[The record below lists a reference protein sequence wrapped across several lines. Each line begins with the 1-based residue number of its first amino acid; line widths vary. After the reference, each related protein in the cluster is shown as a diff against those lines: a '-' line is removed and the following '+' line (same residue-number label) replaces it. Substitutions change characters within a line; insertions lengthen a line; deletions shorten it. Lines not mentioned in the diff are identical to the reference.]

1 MDNPFRPTFGAPP
14 LFWVGRGIV
23 LDNFRTAL
31 DGSAGNA
38 SRSMVL
44 SGARGIGKTVLIN
57 ELEDIAEARGWVTLR
72 ASGRST
78 MVEELVD
85 TTIPRLLERLSP
97 SDKKKVSRIGIGGVG
112 SIGFDHQKEDRFTP
126 TLNTRLRELSAEL
139 NGTGILLTIDE
150 VQDADVEELTTIAV
164 AYQDLVRDEIDIALV
179 AAGLPQGVNHLLD
192 LPGVTFLRRAQKFV
206 LGPLSP
212 ANAEQALEHTASGSG
227 LEFSHE
233 AITDAA
239 ALTRGYPYLVQLV
252 GSLAWERSRRNQ
264 ESGISQQTIATI
276 APDAISIMGAQV
288 HQPATLALP
297 PAQREFLEAMAAV
310 EVEGIATIADI
321 AGHMDRTVRSLSA
334 TRQRLIDADLI
345 EPTAHGKLRYVIPY
359 MGEYFTATDSRGR
372 VD

>member
-1 MDNPFRPTFGAPP
+1 MENPFRPTFGAPP

-23 LDNFRTAL
+23 LDSFRTAL

-78 MVEELVD
+78 MVEELVN
-85 TTIPRLLERLSP
+85 TTIPRLLEQLSP

-139 NGTGILLTIDE
+139 KGTGILLTIDE

-212 ANAEQALEHTASGSG
+212 ANSQQALEHTASGSG
-227 LEFSHE
+227 LEFSPE
-233 AITDAA
+233 ATRDAA

-252 GSLAWERSRRNQ
+252 GSLAWERSRQNQ
-264 ESGISQQTIATI
+264 ESGISQETIASI

-288 HQPATLALP
+288 HQPATLTLP

-310 EVEGIATIADI
+310 ELDGVATIADI
-321 AGHMDRTVRSLSA
+321 AGHMDRTLRSLSA

>member
-14 LFWVGRGIV
+14 LFWVGRGVV
-23 LDNFRTAL
+23 LDSFRTAL

-78 MVEELVD
+78 MVEELVN

-112 SIGFDHQKEDRFTP
+112 SIGFDHQNEDRFTP
-126 TLNTRLRELSAEL
+126 TLNTRLRELSSKL
-139 NGTGILLTIDE
+139 KGTGILLTIDE
-150 VQDADVEELTTIAV
+150 VQDADVEDLTTIAV

-227 LEFSHE
+227 LEFSRE
-233 AITDAA
+233 AITDAV

-264 ESGISQQTIATI
+264 EGGISQQTIASI

-310 EVEGIATIADI
+310 EVEGIAPIADI

-359 MGEYFTATDSRGR
+359 MGEYFTTTDSRGR